1 MSLICHLS
9 NLQFESNLLIIKY
22 FRQALCRMSLVFEF
36 FRQIIYKSTE
46 KLLSRMG
53 LFTGL
58 H

>member
-1 MSLICHLS
+1 
-9 NLQFESNLLIIKY
+9 
-22 FRQALCRMSLVFEF
+22 MSLVFEF